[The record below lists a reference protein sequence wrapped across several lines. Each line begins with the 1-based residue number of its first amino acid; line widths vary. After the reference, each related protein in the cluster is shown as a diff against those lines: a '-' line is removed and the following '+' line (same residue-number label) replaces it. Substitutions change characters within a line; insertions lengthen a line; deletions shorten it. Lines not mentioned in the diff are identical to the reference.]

1 MSTLTIKD
9 LLPLDIEQ
17 QGEHTTTIRSL
28 SREELR
34 RISGG
39 SYAVGML
46 NGDENN
52 LVTFDIDKWNFDQF
66 MHGYL

>member
-1 MSTLTIKD
+1 MKTLTIKD
-9 LLPLDIEQ
+9 LLP
-17 QGEHTTTIRSL
+17 QGEQTTTIRSL

-39 SYAVGML
+39 RYAVGML

-52 LVTFDIDKWNFDQF
+52 LVTFDVDKWNFDQF
-66 MHGYL
+66 ARGAL

>member
-1 MSTLTIKD
+1 MSTLMIKD
-9 LLPLDIEQ
+9 LPPLDIEQ
-17 QGEHTTTIRSL
+17 HDEQTTIRSL

-34 RISGG
+34 GIWGG
-39 SYAVGML
+39 RYAVGML

-66 MHGYL
+66 ARGLL